1 MDVAVAASAEF
12 ERRRIGRS
20 ALEVTTLGAG
30 GSPLGNQ
37 YGTVAEGAARATI
50 EAAYAAGV
58 RYFDNAPRYGYGL
71 SERRFGDALRRY
83 PREDFVLSTKVGV
96 LLRPRAG
103 PADPDDMFVDPLP
116 FAQAYDYSYDG
127 VMRSF
132 EDSLQRLGLAR
143 IDMALMHNL
152 DAQVHADELPV
163 RFRTAMGSG
172 LRALE
177 SLRSGGAI
185 AAFGLGV
192 NRWEVCEAAL
202 EEGDFDCFLLG
213 GLYTLLNQ
221 APLET
226 LLPACVA
233 RGVSIVCGAP
243 YGGGALAPHP
253 STAAALAPESAERV
267 RRVREVCARHDVPAA
282 AAALQFPLAHPAVA
296 TVIPGA
302 RSVAEQV
309 ENAALAQRPIPV
321 DLWAELKAAA
331 LVRADAPTP

>member
-1 MDVAVAASAEF
+1 MDLAVAEPAAL
-12 ERRRIGRS
+12 ERRRLGQS
-20 ALEVTTLGAG
+20 ALRVTTLGAG

-37 YGTVAEGAARATI
+37 HATVEEGAARATI
-50 EAAYAAGV
+50 EAAWAAGV
-58 RYFDNAPRYGYGL
+58 RYFDTAPRYGYGL
-71 SERRFGDALRRY
+71 SERRFGDALRRH

-96 LLRPRAG
+96 RLRPRAG
-103 PADPDDMFVDPLP
+103 PAEADDMFVEPLP

-143 IDMALMHNL
+143 IDLVLVHNL
-152 DAQVHADELPV
+152 DAQVHGEPALAEL
-163 RFRTAMGSG
+163 FRTAMEGG
-172 LRALE
+172 VRALE
-177 SLRSGGAI
+177 VLRSEGAI

-202 EEGDFDCFLLG
+202 EEADFDCFLLG

-226 LLPACVA
+226 LLPKCAA

-243 YGGGALAPHP
+243 YNGGALFQH
-253 STAAALAPESAERV
+253 
-267 RRVREVCARHDVPAA
+267 RRIGAVCARHGVPAG

-296 TVIPGA
+296 SVIPGA
-302 RSVAEQV
+302 RSAAEQAA
-309 ENAALAQRPIPV
+309 NAALARHPIPAE
-321 DLWAELKAAA
+321 LWPELKAEG
-331 LVRADAPTP
+331 LLRADAPSS

>member
-1 MDVAVAASAEF
+1 MDLAVEQSVEL
-12 ERRRIGRS
+12 ERRRIGQS

-37 YGTVAEGAARATI
+37 YGTVTDAAARATI
-50 EAAYAAGV
+50 EAAYEAGV
-58 RYFDNAPRYGYGL
+58 RTFDTAPRYGYGL

-96 LLRPRAG
+96 VLHPRAG
-103 PADPDDMFVDPLP
+103 PPEPNDMFVDPLP
-116 FAQAYDYSYDG
+116 FTQAYDYSYDG

-152 DAQVHADELPV
+152 DAQVHGDSLPT
-163 RFRTAMGSG
+163 RFRTAMGGG

-177 SLRSGGAI
+177 ALRSGGAI

-202 EEGDFDCFLLG
+202 EKGDFDCFLLG

-233 RGVSIVCGAP
+233 RGISIVCGAP

-253 STAAALAPESAERV
+253 SAAAALAPEAAERA
-267 RRVREVCARHDVPAA
+267 RRVREVCARHGVPAA
-282 AAALQFPLAHPAVA
+282 AAALQFPLAHPVVA

-302 RSVAEQV
+302 RSAAEQV
-309 ENAALAQRPIPV
+309 ENAALARRPIPA
-321 DLWAELKAAA
+321 DLWAELKAQG

>member
-1 MDVAVAASAEF
+1 MDAAVAEGTEF

-20 ALEVTTLGAG
+20 AVWVTTLGAG

-37 YGTVAEGAARATI
+37 YGTVADDAARATI

-58 RYFDNAPRYGYGL
+58 RTFDTAPRYGYGL
-71 SERRFGDALRRY
+71 SERRFGDALRHR
-83 PREDFVLSTKVGV
+83 PRDDFVLSTKVGV
-96 LLRPRAG
+96 VLRPRAG
-103 PADPDDMFVDPLP
+103 PADPGDMFVDPLP
-116 FAQAYDYSYDG
+116 FAQVYDYSYDG

-143 IDMALMHNL
+143 IDMALIHNL
-152 DAQVHADELPV
+152 DAQVHADGLPA
-163 RFRTAMGSG
+163 RFRIAMGGG

-213 GLYTLLNQ
+213 GLYTLLTQ

-253 STAAALAPESAERV
+253 SAAAALAPESAERV
-267 RRVREVCARHDVPAA
+267 RRIRELCARHDVPAA

-302 RSVAEQV
+302 RSAAEQA
-309 ENAALAQRPIPV
+309 ENAALARRPIPA
-321 DLWAELKAAA
+321 DLWAELKAEG
-331 LVRADAPTP
+331 LLRADAPTP